1 MPYGPYFC
9 PKCGESVLF
18 KRFLTMEEAAYLCN
32 VKVTH
37 FLDKVVRREGLRLRF
52 IARGKGRYTKIV
64 DSADVMQYLN
74 KKYLYRE
81 ELHAKNPKEAAKF
94 ARRMA
99 NMKKGWATSAAKR
112 AALKGEPTIKPA
124 AVAPASSLEGPQL
137 EPEDEAPEDQSG
149 VRTSHTESIPS
160 GRDTPPRPLK

>member
-37 FLDKVVRREGLRLRF
+37 FLDKVVRREGLRLRY

-99 NMKKGWATSAAKR
+99 NMKKGWATSKAKR
-112 AALKGEPTIKPA
+112 AALKGQPTIKPA
-124 AVAPASSLEGPQL
+124 APASSLEAPQV
-137 EPEDEAPEDQSG
+137 EPEDEAAEDQSG
-149 VRTSHTESIPS
+149 AHKPHTESTQS
-160 GRDTPPRPLK
+160 DRDTPPRQLK